1 MPIITIMTV
10 YYSRL
15 SMRKPN
21 SKENSNLYFY
31 LLSFRTIVFKDNLA
45 YNLLSISIS
54 ISLFYTS

>member
-1 MPIITIMTV
+1 MTI

-15 SMRKPN
+15 NIRKPN
-21 SKENSNLYFY
+21 SKENLNLYFC
-31 LLSFRTIVFKDNLA
+31 LLSFRTIVFKDNLT

>member
-1 MPIITIMTV
+1 MTVIIIMTI

-15 SMRKPN
+15 SIRKPN
-21 SKENSNLYFY
+21 SKENLNLYFY
-31 LLSFRTIVFKDNLA
+31 LLFFRTIVFKDDLT